1 MHNQRPFNPIH
12 KNIVRKVFELIQ
24 VFAKLICL
32 GSKTQTYSKIRQNA
46 LCKKRQYNVCANAL
60 AGLLLTVVLH
70 GVRGGGGD
78 ADGDH
83 GAVAHAPRLGNRGRG
98 AAIAQRRRQNRGEL
112 LTTLDFTLGALTCS
126 LSAPWPHL
134 KLEQTAEVWPN
145 SQSGEQELNVNCRAG
160 AMRRGCGVWVAQANC
175 TKEHPDWTR
184 PVSSLQ
190 YYML

>member
-1 MHNQRPFNPIH
+1 MHNQRPFNPIYR
-12 KNIVRKVFELIQ
+12 NIVRKVFVLIQ
-24 VFAKLICL
+24 VFAKICL

-46 LCKKRQYNVCANAL
+46 LCKKRQYDVCANAL
-60 AGLLLTVVLH
+60 AGLLLTVVLN

-83 GAVAHAPRLGNRGRG
+83 GAVAHAPR
-98 AAIAQRRRQNRGEL
+98 RRRPRIAAAESRRTS
-112 LTTLDFTLGALTCS
+112 TTLDFTLGALTCS
-126 LSAPWPHL
+126 RSAPWPHL

-190 YYML
+190 YML